1 MAGEVVSEK
10 RIGPGD
16 RVSFRYRVLA
26 EGGLVDASEEPVTII
41 VGEGRFPPSVEK
53 ALLGHTE
60 GEVLSVWV
68 PPDEHYGWYDPRKIQ
83 FLPVEKI
90 PPQARPG
97 ETIFVPDELG
107 VLHPARLARRD
118 SRVAV
123 VDLNHPLAGKPLR
136 FDLEILKVEK
146 ISEPQGGQKI

>member
-1 MAGEVVSEK
+1 MGQAVLAEK

-26 EGGLVDASEEPVTII
+26 EGGLVDASEQPVTIR

-53 ALLGHTE
+53 ALLGRRE
-60 GEVLSVWV
+60 GDILSVWV
-68 PPDEHYGWYDPRKIQ
+68 PPGEHYGWYDPRKVQ
-83 FLPVEKI
+83 FIPVEKI

-97 ETIFVPDELG
+97 ETVFVQDELG

-118 SRVAV
+118 LRVAV
-123 VDLNHPLAGKPLR
+123 VDFNHPLAGKPLR
-136 FDLEILKVEK
+136 FDLEILRVEK
-146 ISEPQGGQKI
+146 ASES